1 MKTVV
6 SRRASAN
13 FGLLQKAS
21 PDRPKLTHIVLAPR
35 QVRSL
40 SKSRQSYHSPFA
52 LAQLSRCADRIAEP
66 NPTQQAKLSL
76 RRRVD
81 GLPPSSMSR
90 HDASPILPRGATVF
104 TYASKLRRGSPR
116 RAPPNISSRARATTQ
131 GPLAPPE

>member
-6 SRRASAN
+6 SRRTSAN
-13 FGLLQKAS
+13 CGLLQKAP

-40 SKSRQSYHSPFA
+40 SKSRQSYHAPFA

-81 GLPPSSMSR
+81 GLPPSSTSR
-90 HDASPILPRGATVF
+90 HVGSPIFPPGATVF
-104 TYASKLRRGSPR
+104 PYASKLRRGASP
-116 RAPPNISSRARATTQ
+116 RAPPAPSPRARAPRR
-131 GPLAPPE
+131 GAPPPP